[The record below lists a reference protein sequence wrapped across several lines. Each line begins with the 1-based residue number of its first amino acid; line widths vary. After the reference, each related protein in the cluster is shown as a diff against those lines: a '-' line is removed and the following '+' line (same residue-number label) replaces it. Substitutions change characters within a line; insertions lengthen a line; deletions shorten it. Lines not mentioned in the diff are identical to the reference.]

1 MEIKREGNRVI
12 IIGNIKSIEDYEKI
26 RNELENIK
34 QTNSFIHIDIK
45 NSISITSSLI
55 GYLYKLIEKD
65 KINLSMEIG
74 NNTLYEIL
82 EDLDLI
88 KKFNVRKNNEY

>member
-1 MEIKREGNRVI
+1 MEIKREGNRLI
-12 IIGNIKSIEDYEKI
+12 ITGNIKSIEDYEKI
-26 RNELENIK
+26 KNELETIK
-34 QTNSFIHIDIK
+34 QNNNFIHLDIK
-45 NSISITSSLI
+45 DSISITSSLI

-65 KINLSMEIG
+65 KINLSMEVG

-88 KKFNVRKNNEY
+88 KKFNVRKKS